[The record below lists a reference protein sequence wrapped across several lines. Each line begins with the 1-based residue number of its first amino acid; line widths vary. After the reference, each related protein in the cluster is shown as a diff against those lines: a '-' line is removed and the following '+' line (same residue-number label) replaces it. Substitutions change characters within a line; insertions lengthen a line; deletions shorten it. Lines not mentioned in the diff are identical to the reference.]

1 MLTTYRPDAI
11 TSVISFLRSSIQPG
25 ANPLQLPRTLLILL
39 QIIKELSTARI
50 QRTRIHLQSVSPEVF
65 QVLGSIYVDKVGQ
78 WTGIMEHGG
87 SDEAALLDIIEQ
99 SLVSLKVLRRLI
111 ISGFEHPGRDQ
122 DVQKFWE
129 LTSTHFSRFLSFL
142 DGSIQLPES
151 VHTAIE
157 KHILQLSKL
166 HVEMA
171 KTHPASFALFDNS
184 ITLVN
189 SYWSLVVKLSENYVS
204 LGADIESEGK
214 SLFEKAGLR
223 ALLLIRAC
231 ARMAFNPVQTFKYQT
246 PQDKE
251 ERKQAIE
258 RVKTQLFTDDFVVNV
273 MELLVTQ
280 FFRFR
285 NVDFQEWE
293 EDPESWEKKEEQSN
307 EAWEFSIRSCSE
319 KLFLDLVIHFK
330 DLLIPRLLHVFY
342 SFASKFRFLTRYGSI
357 GTNTNPDTE
366 NRNVVLKDSLYS
378 AVGLAAASLEQ
389 HLDFNSFLEKTMVPE
404 VQIHDPEYRLLRR
417 RIAVVLG
424 QWVPVK
430 PGELNRDAVYQIFQ
444 HLLNKDDPLNDLV
457 VRITAGRQL
466 RNVLDPWEFTAEGF
480 MPYAQ
485 SILGSL
491 MALVQE
497 VDAAETKM
505 GLLETVRVAVVKMEN
520 HVSFI
525 LVPITHTISNAYQIV
540 SFSDQ
545 ILSLL
550 PPLWEESGDEHL
562 MKQAILTLLSSLIHS
577 LKQESARYH
586 ALILPL
592 IQSSVH
598 PESVSSA
605 LKSTS

>member
-1 MLTTYRPDAI
+1 MFILTLSRPDAI

-39 QIIKELSTARI
+39 QIVKELSTARI
-50 QRTRIHLQSVSPEVF
+50 QRTRVHLQSVSPEVF
-65 QVLGSIYVDKVGQ
+65 QVLGGIYVDKVGQ
-78 WTGIMEHGG
+78 WTGILEHGG
-87 SDEAALLDIIEQ
+87 ADEKALLEIIEQ

-129 LTSTHFSRFLSFL
+129 LTSTHFIRFLSFL

-251 ERKQAIE
+251 ERKQAVE
-258 RVKTQLFTDDFVVNV
+258 RIKTQLFTDDFVVNV

-285 NVDFQEWE
+285 NIDFQEWE
-293 EDPESWEKKEEQSN
+293 EDPESWEKKEEQST

-342 SFASKFRFLTRYGSI
+342 SFASKFGLPTRCSLV
-357 GTNTNPDTE
+357 GTNTRLRHGEPQCGAE
-366 NRNVVLKDSLYS
+366 
-378 AVGLAAASLEQ
+378 GLL
-389 HLDFNSFLEKTMVPE
+389 
-404 VQIHDPEYRLLRR
+404 
-417 RIAVVLG
+417 VLG
-424 QWVPVK
+424 YWSCSC
-430 PGELNRDAVYQIFQ
+430 
-444 HLLNKDDPLNDLV
+444 
-457 VRITAGRQL
+457 
-466 RNVLDPWEFTAEGF
+466 
-480 MPYAQ
+480 Q
-485 SILGSL
+485 S
-491 MALVQE
+491 
-497 VDAAETKM
+497 
-505 GLLETVRVAVVKMEN
+505 
-520 HVSFI
+520 
-525 LVPITHTISNAYQIV
+525 
-540 SFSDQ
+540 
-545 ILSLL
+545 
-550 PPLWEESGDEHL
+550 
-562 MKQAILTLLSSLIHS
+562 
-577 LKQESARYH
+577 
-586 ALILPL
+586 
-592 IQSSVH
+592 
-598 PESVSSA
+598 
-605 LKSTS
+605 